1 MQPETLKHRTN
12 ETHCQLYIE
21 MVASNSF
28 LGCLLAIFVTS
39 KVVESATSES
49 LLHVES
55 AHNIELYDPQV
66 RSDDGW
72 EKIVY
77 YSKQSTRQS
86 LNTPLFLEEGETA
99 DPDPQN
105 LAPQRLECDCTF
117 RKADPQGRPDS
128 QYHYGKIPPTQ
139 ANYLADKK
147 LRDVVKSRAAAGSK
161 VPEIRNIDLE
171 SGQLRNRD
179 GGGSNAP
186 GNSLPNSAGTS
197 FLEIGDNTF
206 TIEFLEANAGTD
218 D

>member
-39 KVVESATSES
+39 RVVESATSES

-55 AHNIELYDPQV
+55 AYNIELYDPQV

-105 LAPQRLECDCTF
+105 LAPHRLECDCTF

-128 QYHYGKIPPTQ
+128 QYHYGKIPPSA

-147 LRDVVKSRAAAGSK
+147 LRNVVKSRAAAGSK
-161 VPEIRNIDLE
+161 IPEIRNIDLAT
-171 SGQLRNRD
+171 GKLRNHD
-179 GGGSNAP
+179 GEGSNAP

-197 FLEIGDNTF
+197 FLEIGENTF